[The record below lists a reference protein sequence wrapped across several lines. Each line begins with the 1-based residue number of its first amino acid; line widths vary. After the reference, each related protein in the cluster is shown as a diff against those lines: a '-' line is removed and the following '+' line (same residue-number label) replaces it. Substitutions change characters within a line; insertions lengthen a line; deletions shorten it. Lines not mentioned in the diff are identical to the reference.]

1 MQVRGGRIEMNWFKS
16 LWGGAANLGRS
27 DNETIQQRIRRHVER
42 RGGTPAVWFAPDQF
56 CSYSQMNE
64 NATVISQALKS
75 ASGAS
80 SPRVCFP
87 MPRGSSALYGFLGAI
102 ECGTCCPLDGKLRQ
116 NEFDEAY
123 SVLLPDVVLSSEPQS
138 IGVKVAAAAGIA
150 IVIYEVSSDHGN
162 CRIIDVKPAKNVR
175 RADRLMTLTSG
186 EAPAVLM
193 RTSGTTAQ
201 PKLVGLTHAN
211 VLAATDT
218 MRVAF
223 ELTES
228 DVCITPMPLHHV
240 HGLIAAALSALSA
253 GSSIH
258 CCETFSPRSFDQALR
273 DYAPTWLTAAPALHI
288 AMNDYYAGQNST
300 PSIRTLRCFRSSSA
314 PLPPASIA
322 RLEGLYAAPLLE
334 TYGLTETA
342 STLCSN
348 RLPPG
353 KRKPGS
359 VGQAISADLKIVDP
373 EGRELPAGQDGEV
386 ILKGPGVIS
395 EYVGTQPADAFIDGY
410 LRTGDIGRVDGDGYL
425 YIVGR
430 LKEVIKRGGHSV
442 FPLEIDNAL
451 LDHPAVAEAVTFS
464 IPHPTLGEDVLA
476 AIVRKAG
483 SVVLPS
489 SIRESAAE
497 VLSGYKVPTRI
508 LVVEAIPRN
517 AIGKVMR
524 RDVPSLLAKQLAP
537 ARIAATQ
544 PTEQI
549 LLAIWLE
556 IIQRDDIGITDNVF
570 EFGADPLRAEMA
582 AAKIDQRFGVR
593 FSLKQIFAQ
602 PTVKEQAVLLDNKGA
617 HHARLPA

>member
-1 MQVRGGRIEMNWFKS
+1 
-16 LWGGAANLGRS
+16 
-27 DNETIQQRIRRHVER
+27 
-42 RGGTPAVWFAPDQF
+42 
-56 CSYSQMNE
+56 
-64 NATVISQALKS
+64 
-75 ASGAS
+75 
-80 SPRVCFP
+80 
-87 MPRGSSALYGFLGAI
+87 
-102 ECGTCCPLDGKLRQ
+102 
-116 NEFDEAY
+116 
-123 SVLLPDVVLSSEPQS
+123 LPDVVLSSEPQS

-211 VLAATDT
+211 VLAASDT

-322 RLEGLYAAPLLE
+322 RLEELYAAPLLE

-348 RLPPG
+348 DCLQGSASPARL
-353 KRKPGS
+353 
-359 VGQAISADLKIVDP
+359 D
-373 EGRELPAGQDGEV
+373 
-386 ILKGPGVIS
+386 
-395 EYVGTQPADAFIDGY
+395 
-410 LRTGDIGRVDGDGYL
+410 
-425 YIVGR
+425 
-430 LKEVIKRGGHSV
+430 
-442 FPLEIDNAL
+442 
-451 LDHPAVAEAVTFS
+451 
-464 IPHPTLGEDVLA
+464 
-476 AIVRKAG
+476 
-483 SVVLPS
+483 
-489 SIRESAAE
+489 
-497 VLSGYKVPTRI
+497 
-508 LVVEAIPRN
+508 
-517 AIGKVMR
+517 
-524 RDVPSLLAKQLAP
+524 KQLA
-537 ARIAATQ
+537 RT
-544 PTEQI
+544 
-549 LLAIWLE
+549 
-556 IIQRDDIGITDNVF
+556 
-570 EFGADPLRAEMA
+570 
-582 AAKIDQRFGVR
+582 
-593 FSLKQIFAQ
+593 
-602 PTVKEQAVLLDNKGA
+602 
-617 HHARLPA
+617 

>member
-1 MQVRGGRIEMNWFKS
+1 MNWSKS

-322 RLEGLYAAPLLE
+322 RLEELYAAPLLE

-373 EGRELPAGQDGEV
+373 EGHEGRKFGPVVVGRAISAETCAKV
-386 ILKGPGVIS
+386 TTILK
-395 EYVGTQPADAFIDGY
+395 
-410 LRTGDIGRVDGDGYL
+410 R
-425 YIVGR
+425 
-430 LKEVIKRGGHSV
+430 
-442 FPLEIDNAL
+442 
-451 LDHPAVAEAVTFS
+451 
-464 IPHPTLGEDVLA
+464 
-476 AIVRKAG
+476 
-483 SVVLPS
+483 
-489 SIRESAAE
+489 
-497 VLSGYKVPTRI
+497 
-508 LVVEAIPRN
+508 VVEAGTGEKARP
-517 AIGKVMR
+517 AGYTAAGKTGT
-524 RDVPSLLAKQLAP
+524 AQ
-537 ARIAATQ
+537 
-544 PTEQI
+544 
-549 LLAIWLE
+549 
-556 IIQRDDIGITDNVF
+556 
-570 EFGADPLRAEMA
+570 
-582 AAKIDQRFGVR
+582 KIDQRTHAYSKKEYISSFVGFAPAAAPRLVILVMVDTPVGDIYGGSVAAPV
-593 FSLKQIFAQ
+593 FKAVAEQSLAYLQVA
-602 PTVKEQAVLLDNKGA
+602 PDDVGGRMLLVT
-617 HHARLPA
+617 R

>member
-273 DYAPTWLTAAPALHI
+273 DYAAHRYERLLCGTKFYAEYSYAAMLSLIVRAASACIDSAFGRAVRRAAAGNVWAHRDRLNLVFESTASREA
-288 AMNDYYAGQNST
+288 Q
-300 PSIRTLRCFRSSSA
+300 
-314 PLPPASIA
+314 A
-322 RLEGLYAAPLLE
+322 RLGW
-334 TYGLTETA
+334 TA
-342 STLCSN
+342 STSELSQRT
-348 RLPPG
+348 RL
-353 KRKPGS
+353 S
-359 VGQAISADLKIVDP
+359 TA
-373 EGRELPAGQDGEV
+373 
-386 ILKGPGVIS
+386 
-395 EYVGTQPADAFIDGY
+395 TC
-410 LRTGDIGRVDGDGYL
+410 
-425 YIVGR
+425 
-430 LKEVIKRGGHSV
+430 
-442 FPLEIDNAL
+442 
-451 LDHPAVAEAVTFS
+451 
-464 IPHPTLGEDVLA
+464 
-476 AIVRKAG
+476 
-483 SVVLPS
+483 
-489 SIRESAAE
+489 
-497 VLSGYKVPTRI
+497 
-508 LVVEAIPRN
+508 
-517 AIGKVMR
+517 
-524 RDVPSLLAKQLAP
+524 AP
-537 ARIAATQ
+537 ATSDAS
-544 PTEQI
+544 TETVI
-549 LLAIWLE
+549 C
-556 IIQRDDIGITDNVF
+556 T
-570 EFGADPLRAEMA
+570 
-582 AAKIDQRFGVR
+582 
-593 FSLKQIFAQ
+593 SL
-602 PTVKEQAVLLDNKGA
+602 VD
-617 HHARLPA
+617 

>member
-1 MQVRGGRIEMNWFKS
+1 
-16 LWGGAANLGRS
+16 
-27 DNETIQQRIRRHVER
+27 
-42 RGGTPAVWFAPDQF
+42 
-56 CSYSQMNE
+56 
-64 NATVISQALKS
+64 
-75 ASGAS
+75 
-80 SPRVCFP
+80 

-186 EAPAVLM
+186 EGAGRSDAHIRDDSAAQARRAYACQCSGCDRHDAGGV
-193 RTSGTTAQ
+193 RTHRKRCLYYANAIASRAWVDSGSPFSALCRLID
-201 PKLVGLTHAN
+201 PLLRN
-211 VLAATDT
+211 VLASIVRSGITRLRADLAYGSARATHRYERLLCGT
-218 MRVAF
+218 KF
-223 ELTES
+223 
-228 DVCITPMPLHHV
+228 
-240 HGLIAAALSALSA
+240 
-253 GSSIH
+253 
-258 CCETFSPRSFDQALR
+258 
-273 DYAPTWLTAAPALHI
+273 YAE
-288 AMNDYYAGQNST
+288 Y
-300 PSIRTLRCFRSSSA
+300 RTLRCFRSSSA
-314 PLPPASIA
+314 PLAPASIA
-322 RLEGLYAAPLLE
+322 RLEELYAAPLLE

-348 RLPPG
+348 RPPPG

-386 ILKGPGVIS
+386 ILKGPGLIS

-476 AIVRKAG
+476 AIVPKAG

-489 SIRESAAE
+489 NIRESAAE

-524 RDVPSLLAKQLAP
+524 RDVPSLLAKRLAP

-549 LLAIWLE
+549 LLA
-556 IIQRDDIGITDNVF
+556 V
-570 EFGADPLRAEMA
+570 
-582 AAKIDQRFGVR
+582 
-593 FSLKQIFAQ
+593 
-602 PTVKEQAVLLDNKGA
+602 
-617 HHARLPA
+617 